1 MSIYSYILKHFFSF
15 QIRSFKNTSTFSF
28 ARQIHPTS
36 IVIVKFL
43 HDSPCHCLLYFYIQR
58 VRMMMRKFSRS
69 QSYRLK
75 SFFNRII
82 HLRVAKSEFTWIV
95 YPGQYL
101 LCPLSLSFKV
111 HRYIFFIFLR
121 KSN

>member
-1 MSIYSYILKHFFSF
+1 
-15 QIRSFKNTSTFSF
+15 
-28 ARQIHPTS
+28 
-36 IVIVKFL
+36 
-43 HDSPCHCLLYFYIQR
+43 
-58 VRMMMRKFSRS
+58 MRKFSRS

-121 KSN
+121 KSNWVI